1 MKRDRALLIARVSKH
16 QYYYKP
22 TGRKSGRKPSSS
34 TSKYKGEIIS
44 NRDVVVQME
53 EIKKD
58 PTTDYG
64 YTKMTYKLKTEGYI
78 INKKKTY
85 RLMKEH
91 NMLKTKPSKSER
103 VFVKYRKVLPNGPLE
118 VLEMDIKFVWVE
130 EFQRHAYVL
139 TVIDTFTRVALYH
152 TVQYSITQR
161 TVKRTWEHIVIEHLQ
176 PNDSLNKNMRIEIRN
191 DNDKRFSAKMVQD
204 FFKENHLHQVFTHPY
219 TPQENGHIESF
230 HSILSRHLKPYSFW
244 SLRELE
250 QNLILFYESYNN
262 KRIHAS
268 IAYTSPN
275 DFRQLWEMGLIE
287 MTVIEKL
294 RKIKFKLK
302 IPYHQIKQLTGNNEP
317 KGSSLLDFKPLNEAD
332 KSNEKQMIGA
342 ETSHNLRYK
351 KSPSVVPCLAK
362 VNANNYICNT

>member
-1 MKRDRALLIARVSKH
+1 MKRDRALSIAGVSKH

-22 TGRKSGRKPSSS
+22 TGGKPGRKPSSY
-34 TSKYKGEIIS
+34 TSNVKGEMVS
-44 NRDVVVQME
+44 NNDIVMEIE

-58 PTTDYG
+58 TTTDYG
-64 YTKMTYKLKTEGYI
+64 YTKMTYELRTEGYI
-78 INKKKTY
+78 INEKKTY
-85 RLMKEH
+85 RLMKEN
-91 NMLKTKPSKSER
+91 NMLKAKPVKSEKT
-103 VFVKYRKVLPNGPLE
+103 FVKYRKVLPKNPLE

-130 EFQRHAYVL
+130 QHQKHAYVL
-139 TVIDTFTRVALYH
+139 TVIDTFTRVTLYH
-152 TVQYSITQR
+152 TVQYSITQN
-161 TVKRTWEHIVIEHLQ
+161 TVKRAWEYIIIEHLQ
-176 PNDSLNKNMRIEIRN
+176 PNDNLNKKIRIEIRN

-230 HSILSRHLKPYSFW
+230 HSILSKHLKPYSFW
-244 SLRELE
+244 SLSELE

-275 DFRQLWEMGLIE
+275 VFKQLWEMKLIE

-302 IPYHQIKQLTGNNEP
+302 IPYHEIKQHTGNNEP

-332 KSNEKQMIGA
+332 KSINKEMIGA

-351 KSPSVVPCLAK
+351 KSPSVVPCIAK
-362 VNANNYICNT
+362 VDMNNYICNT